1 MKDKNIVIDFD
12 STIINTPKT
21 LINIHNKLYPSQQ
34 YIYKKNM
41 ERKIDWNFYPLIKTK
56 EELKELFKLFDYPD
70 FYKYVEVFPKA
81 IETINKLAET
91 NNVYIC
97 SKHMESRKPLTLAW
111 INKVMPKVKVI
122 FVDNFSDKG
131 ETFKDIKIDIVI
143 DDRID
148 CLSSFDG
155 GIFKIL
161 FGGYKWNKFDDFSE
175 EEKEGIVARVF
186 GWIDVKYILKLY
198 EEVYE

>member
-56 EELKELFKLFDYPD
+56 EELKELFKLFDHPD
-70 FYKYVEVFPKA
+70 FYKHVEVFPKA

-131 ETFKDIKIDIVI
+131 ETFKDIKVDIVI

-148 CLSSFDG
+148 CLSSFNDS
-155 GIFKIL
+155 IFKIL